1 MEQAQPILFVPLDD
15 RPCCL
20 DLVLRLATLA
30 GRQVLTPSRS
40 ALGRFQKPGNP
51 TAIIEWLQEQPS
63 DLPLI
68 ASLDMLSWGG
78 LIASRHPDTDE
89 AAARAN
95 FERFLTL
102 QDRRQAPTY
111 AFKTLLRT
119 TPTQTTVEETEQ
131 AEQIVALSRL
141 GFLKEKLF
149 ASGQSGSHIETAMT
163 QLKAGISP
171 TFLDRYLAVRK
182 RNHQFDRFVVESA
195 SHFDALLVAMDDCQT
210 EGWNLLEKESLQKLA
225 EARRMPVD
233 FYPGTDES
241 AGLLLA
247 RLLCSG
253 TGIEPV
259 WSHSHLPLTQT
270 RYEDRPLGA
279 LLQSQLQ
286 AAKLRQGRCRR
297 KLFLFGRL
305 GAQQEADSQSRSH
318 PSSRHQARSSHQ
330 EQESLEHFLESLET
344 ALDAGDSCVVADLAF
359 ANGGDLALVDAL
371 LERGLAAR
379 LTGYSAW
386 NTAGNTLGTALAM
399 LALYPDHPTAQQE
412 HARRLLLWERLTD
425 DAFYQSRF
433 RFRLK
438 KEIGPGLNL
447 DDDDL
452 KEAERLLGSE
462 FHNIAAELWSRLF
475 PEEPPIPFRISL
487 PWGRLFE
494 VAIEPAVSN
503 AA

>member
-1 MEQAQPILFVPLDD
+1 MEQPQPILFVPLDD

-20 DLVLRLATLA
+20 DLVLRLASLA
-30 GRQVLTPSRS
+30 GREILTPSRGS
-40 ALGRFQKPGNP
+40 LGRFKSPGEP
-51 TAIIEWLQEQPS
+51 SAILDWLCDQRG
-63 DLPLI
+63 DLPLV

-78 LIASRHPDTDE
+78 LIASRHPDSDE
-89 AAARAN
+89 AAARTN
-95 FERFLTL
+95 FERLLTIL
-102 QDRRQAPTY
+102 KARQAPTL

-141 GFLKEKLF
+141 GFLKEKMLS
-149 ASGQSGSHIETAMT
+149 SGQSPTHLEAAIA
-163 QLKAGISP
+163 QLQASISP
-171 TFLDRYLAVRK
+171 TFLGRYLAVRK
-182 RNHQFDRFVVESA
+182 RNHQFDRLVVESA
-195 SHFDALLVAMDDCQT
+195 SYFDALLVAMDDSQT
-210 EGWNLLEKESLQKLA
+210 EGWNLLEKESLHKLA
-225 EARRMPVD
+225 EERHMQVD

-247 RLLCSG
+247 RLLGAG

-286 AAKLRQGRCRR
+286 AAQLRQGRCRR

-305 GAQQEADSQSRSH
+305 GAQQEADSQGRSGLAAR
-318 PSSRHQARSSHQ
+318 PGSSYQV
-330 EQESLEHFLESLET
+330 EQDSVEQFLENLEA

-399 LALYPDHPTAQQE
+399 LALYPDHPTPEQE

-438 KEIGPGLNL
+438 KEIGPGLSL
-447 DDDDL
+447 DEEDL
-452 KEAERLLGSE
+452 REAERLLGSE

-494 VAIEPAVSN
+494 VAIEPAVAH

>member
-1 MEQAQPILFVPLDD
+1 MVDSQPILFIPLDD

-20 DLVLRLATLA
+20 DLVLRLASLA
-30 GRQVLTPSRS
+30 GRRMVTPAR
-40 ALGRFQKPGNP
+40 ACLGRFKKPGEP
-51 TAIIEWLQEQPS
+51 GAILDWLQEQSPE
-63 DLPLI
+63 LPLI

-78 LIASRHPDTDE
+78 LIASRHPASDA

-95 FERFLTL
+95 FERFLSI
-102 QDRRQAPTY
+102 QNGRQAPTY

-141 GFLKEKLF
+141 SFLKEKMRIG
-149 ASGQSGSHIETAMT
+149 AQNASHIDAAIA
-163 QLKAGISP
+163 QLKESISP
-171 TFLDRYLAVRK
+171 DFLEKYLGVRK
-182 RNHQFDRFVVESA
+182 RNHQFDRYVVESA
-195 SHFDALLVAMDDCQT
+195 SHFDALLVAMDDSQT

-225 EARRMPVD
+225 DERRMPVD

-247 RLLCSG
+247 RLLCAE
-253 TGIEPV
+253 TGIEPI
-259 WSHSHLPLTQT
+259 WSHSHLSLTQT

-279 LLQSQLQ
+279 LLHSQLQ
-286 AAKLRQGRCRR
+286 AARLRQGRCRR
-297 KLFLFGRL
+297 KLFLFGRP
-305 GAQQEADSQSRSH
+305 GTQQEADRQAGGSRVE
-318 PSSRHQARSSHQ
+318 R
-330 EQESLEHFLESLET
+330 ESIEAFLEALEN

-359 ANGGDLALVDAL
+359 ANGGDLGLVDAL
-371 LERGLAAR
+371 LERRLASR

-399 LALYPDHPTAQQE
+399 LALYPDHPSEEQE
-412 HARRLLLWERLTD
+412 RARRLLLWERLSD

-438 KEIGPGLNL
+438 KEIGPGLSL
-447 DDDDL
+447 AEDDL
-452 KEAERLLGSE
+452 KEAERLLSGE
-462 FHNIAAELWSRLF
+462 FHNFAAQLWGRLF
-475 PEEPPIPFRISL
+475 PEEPPIPFRIHL

-494 VAIEPAVSN
+494 VAIEPSTSN

>member
-1 MEQAQPILFVPLDD
+1 MVESLPILFVPLDD

-20 DLVLRLATLA
+20 DLVLRLASLA
-30 GRQVLTPSRS
+30 GRRVLSPSRNV
-40 ALGRFQKPGNP
+40 LGRFQRPGEP
-51 TAIIEWLQEQPS
+51 RAILDWLESQPS

-68 ASLDMLSWGG
+68 ASLDMISWGG
-78 LIASRHPDTDE
+78 LIASRHPGSDPQS
-89 AAARAN
+89 ARQN
-95 FERFLTL
+95 FERFLSI
-102 QDRRQAPTY
+102 QDAREAPTY

-119 TPTQTTVEETEQ
+119 APTQTTVEETEQ
-131 AEQIVALSRL
+131 AEQIVALSRMS
-141 GFLKEKLF
+141 FLKEKMRMG
-149 ASGQSGSHIETAMT
+149 AQNSGPIEAAIA
-163 QLKAGISP
+163 QLKASISP
-171 TFLDRYLAVRK
+171 DFLERYLAVRK
-182 RNHQFDRFVVESA
+182 RNHQFDRYIVESA
-195 SHFDALLVAMDDCQT
+195 SRFDALLVAMDDCQT
-210 EGWNLLEKESLQKLA
+210 EGWNLLEKESLQRLA
-225 EARRMPVD
+225 EERRMPVD

-247 RLLCSG
+247 RLLCAE

-259 WSHSHLPLTQT
+259 WSHSHLSLTQT

-286 AAKLRQGRCRR
+286 AARLRQGRCRR

-305 GAQQEADSQSRSH
+305 GTQQEADR
-318 PSSRHQARSSHQ
+318 QAGGSKVEAVSI
-330 EQESLEHFLESLET
+330 EAFLETLEN

-359 ANGGDLALVDAL
+359 ANGGDLGLVDAL
-371 LERGLAAR
+371 LERGLASR

-399 LALYPDHPTAQQE
+399 LALYPEFPNAEQE
-412 HARRLLLWERLTD
+412 RARRLLLWERLTD

-447 DDDDL
+447 DEEDL
-452 KEAERLLGSE
+452 RQAERLLSGE
-462 FHNIAAELWSRLF
+462 FHNFAAQLWGRLF

-494 VAIEPAVSN
+494 VAIEPSTST

>member
-1 MEQAQPILFVPLDD
+1 MKDSQPILFVPLDD

-20 DLVLRLATLA
+20 DLVLRLASLA
-30 GRQVLTPSRS
+30 GRQVLTPSRA
-40 ALGRFQKPGNP
+40 ALGRFQKPGEP
-51 TAIIEWLQEQPS
+51 AAILDWLQSQPS

-78 LIASRHPDTDE
+78 LIASRHPGSDPN
-89 AAARAN
+89 AARTN
-95 FERFLTL
+95 FERFLAI
-102 QDRRQAPTY
+102 QDARQAPTY

-119 TPTQTTVEETEQ
+119 APTQTSVEETEQ

-141 GFLKEKLF
+141 GFLKEKLR
-149 ASGQSGSHIETAMT
+149 ASGRNGSHIDAAMA
-163 QLKAGISP
+163 QLKDSISP
-171 TFLDRYLAVRK
+171 DFLDRYMAVRK
-182 RNHQFDRFVVESA
+182 RNHQFDRYIVESA

-210 EGWNLLEKESLQKLA
+210 EGWNLLEKESLQRLA
-225 EARRMPVD
+225 EERRMSVD

-247 RLLCSG
+247 RLLSAE
-253 TGIEPV
+253 TGVEPV
-259 WSHSHLPLTQT
+259 WSHSHLSLTQT

-286 AAKLRQGRCRR
+286 AARLRQGRCRR

-305 GAQQEADSQSRSH
+305 GTQQEADR
-318 PSSRHQARSSHQ
+318 QAGGLRI
-330 EQESLEHFLESLET
+330 EQETIEQFLVALET

-359 ANGGDLALVDAL
+359 ANGGDLGLVDAL
-371 LERGLAAR
+371 LERRLASR

-399 LALYPDHPTAQQE
+399 LALYPDQPTPQQE
-412 HARRLLLWERLTD
+412 RARRLLLWERLTD

-447 DDDDL
+447 AEDDL
-452 KEAERLLGSE
+452 KEAERLLGGE
-462 FHNIAAELWSRLF
+462 FHNFAAQLWGRLF
-475 PEEPPIPFRISL
+475 PEEPPIPFRITL

-494 VAIEPAVSN
+494 VAIEPSAST